1 MGLMSTIQERFKAWW
16 RGLLRWLEIGV
27 EIPAPARARSLPRRA
42 RVVERPAP
50 AKKNEPAPEKKP
62 RRRAAKKTVDPAP
75 PEKAK
80 AESRPEQTIVD
91 PATLLMRSQYASMEH
106 GNEGPWSEGR
116 PAPDMDPD
124 VVREK
129 LLTELVALD
138 QECPT
143 AGDRLFVSRLARV
156 VAMRTL
162 DLPPFPDVAL
172 QLEKLLAKSNTSAK
186 EIAGLVERDP
196 SLVQAVW
203 RRATSVQFSR
213 PPAGLNGAIARI
225 GTEDLW
231 RVAMR
236 LSMEHE
242 VFRVREYQ
250 EEVERIRRHSFAVA
264 ETAAWMVGEKGG
276 STYLAGLLH
285 AVGKLVIY
293 RSAAGGGRDERGS
306 TPFIRKLVAQ
316 QHSSIGVLVLQAWN
330 LGPEARGAVAYH
342 HKPEDAPEQA
352 RHVSRVIQ
360 LADIAAHA
368 AYAEREGEASPA
380 RFVLESA
387 KGPQFKPA
395 ETIEIAAK
403 ALELFDSEQGGD
415 ESAP

>member
-1 MGLMSTIQERFKAWW
+1 MGLMSAIRERFTGWW
-16 RGLLRWLEIGV
+16 RSLLRWLEIGV
-27 EIPAPARARSLPRRA
+27 EIPAPARSRSAARRPRA
-42 RVVERPAP
+42 VEATAP
-50 AKKNEPAPEKKP
+50 AKAKTPAPDKKP
-62 RRRAAKKTVDPAP
+62 RQPTARKTVEPAK

-80 AESRPEQTIVD
+80 AESPPD
-91 PATLLMRSQYASMEH
+91 PTLEDPSALLMRSQYASMEH
-106 GNEGPWSEGR
+106 GSEGPWSEGR
-116 PAPDMDPD
+116 AALDMDPD
-124 VVREK
+124 VVRDR

-172 QLEKLLAKSNTSAK
+172 QLEKLLAKQNTNAK

-196 SLVQAVW
+196 ALVQAVW

-213 PPAGLNGAIARI
+213 PPAGLHGAIARI

-242 VFRVREYQ
+242 VFRVRDYQ
-250 EEVERIRRHSFAVA
+250 DEVERIRRHSFAVA

-276 STYLAGLLH
+276 TTYLAGLLH
-285 AVGKLVIY
+285 DVGKLVIY
-293 RSAAGGGRDERGS
+293 RSAASGGRDERGS

-316 QHSSIGVLVLQAWN
+316 QHANIGVLVLQAWN

-342 HKPEDAPEQA
+342 HKPEDAPESA
-352 RHVSRVIQ
+352 RHISRVIQ

-395 ETIEIAAK
+395 ETIEMATK
-403 ALELFDSEQGGD
+403 ALELFDSEQGGE